1 MEHSRLAL
9 AGFDMLLRSYSYG
22 LDKTP
27 FLKLTVKEFLWGYP
41 SLIMS
46 INTVRSCAAKVN
58 TPASHDEQCL
68 TFFLIF
74 SQRIIEIYDL
84 QFKSTKVQ
92 QHCILE

>member
-58 TPASHDEQCL
+58 TLASHDQL
-68 TFFLIF
+68 TRSVSHFFLTF
-74 SQRIIEIYDL
+74 SQRII
-84 QFKSTKVQ
+84 
-92 QHCILE
+92 

>member
-1 MEHSRLAL
+1 MPRYLSMSKLKTWFRKMEHSRLAL

-58 TPASHDEQCL
+58 TTP
-68 TFFLIF
+68 
-74 SQRIIEIYDL
+74 
-84 QFKSTKVQ
+84 
-92 QHCILE
+92 